1 MSVELANGQQ
11 RAMVRHS
18 NHDRLVVSVAFR
30 PDGRLLATASSES
43 DRTAKEWALVWRWF
57 HERWT
62 CDLPGDL
69 IATGISGPCVCNLGT
84 SNVRLLNVSE
94 RHMSAGVSLEFL
106 HRACA
111 LVVFKLLHDP
121 VQVAA
126 VGSHHWVIRP
136 QDRRINGQGPFVVG
150 AGTGRSPRSASTGPS
165 SFCRLATLLPF
176 GPSAD

>member
-1 MSVELANGQQ
+1 MMG
-11 RAMVRHS
+11 RH
-18 NHDRLVVSVAFR
+18 AA
-30 PDGRLLATASSES
+30 GRT
-43 DRTAKEWALVWRWF
+43 T
-57 HERWT
+57 
-62 CDLPGDL
+62 
-69 IATGISGPCVCNLGT
+69 
-84 SNVRLLNVSE
+84 LLNVSE

>member
-69 IATGISGPCVCNLGT
+69 IATGISGPCACGLGGG
-84 SNVRLLNVSE
+84 VR
-94 RHMSAGVSLEFL
+94 SL
-106 HRACA
+106 
-111 LVVFKLLHDP
+111 V
-121 VQVAA
+121 
-126 VGSHHWVIRP
+126 
-136 QDRRINGQGPFVVG
+136 
-150 AGTGRSPRSASTGPS
+150 
-165 SFCRLATLLPF
+165 
-176 GPSAD
+176 